1 MPANQVILHSHH
13 VIEQDVFRDH
23 LLLNKLTEHG
33 LIDEHA
39 SANRL
44 YLPVDGKLADAI
56 ETSPHRGRTRSS
68 YTDGVTDVL
77 NRLEKSDVGQAALD
91 DDQVALRKIAT
102 QVHDLRDTLKIA
114 LINGDAFATTPDRLT
129 KAETNAQNRSTIS
142 DIDQYRTAHADQLKT
157 LRSMSNV
164 ESEWAAVTHSEQR
177 IATVIDVARTTGRNL
192 VGVPR
197 EPDVLAREIA
207 GREEFRMA
215 IAHAE
220 DAGRV
225 TLSESNAAL
234 VQQVLDDTPTTI
246 GGAARSIRQ
255 GAAATPHAPYT
266 PVSQRGFAT
275 AELLAGDLSA
285 GQALRTAGLLAT
297 AADTVMTGQRATH
310 SLGQNNPL
318 AAQSELAHFA
328 GRNVGGWA
336 GGTAAAYALGS
347 SGAGPMV
354 LIAADAYFLGAA
366 GEKAAAL
373 LDNRAIYT
381 QTDREGTQWSFNGIA
396 WAREGKADTTND
408 GIDNPTSTPI
418 VASYEKARELNY
430 QATNAAAA
438 LALKDAPAPQDPY
451 RQPAN
456 ATDRPSLSIADWR
469 RDATDGQWHRLGK
482 AEIAG
487 ANDRGSY
494 VQETALP
501 HRKAELDAQA
511 QEVIA
516 RNIANSPGAIAARY
530 ELAHHRSGWAA
541 DGLPMSPAVQQALP
555 DPDALTASNGQRYY
569 RNIEGQWT
577 SNGAPPDGNRV
588 LELET
593 TRAMLQPALAEQAQA
608 IAAIRQSPQD
618 VQGEQTLY
626 RYRIVGTELQPQW
639 REAIELA
646 TQRTREA
653 EGLAGDGA
661 MQLQRGPG
669 GTFGADS
676 PIAHLQR
683 GPDGVERIAAV
694 TSTEDIHQALQEV
707 QARQNPAL
715 PIQQLASAPRS
726 SDGSADADTSSS
738 APSNQHA
745 LDVQARG
752 QAASAAQERQER
764 QQEDRQAQ
772 DQQLAQARAHTRQ
785 EQTSHEERAQ
795 DAQALQ
801 AHALQELRRQE
812 SQQLE
817 QQERQTQAAQQR
829 EQVQQQA
836 HDTQQRE
843 RAQQQAQ
850 ETQQREQETRQ
861 AQDDQQSQQERLQA
875 QTVQHPE
882 QQPLHAQAAPQREQ
896 EPAQEAVSR
905 EPSSLHAQD
914 TSPRQPEQPSTP
926 DDVAQRP
933 KERVA
938 EPAQAQA
945 SDLAQQRTQS
955 QQAQEERPQEAQQ
968 QTAQSA
974 AIAQT
979 APADQQQ
986 VAELHS
992 GPRPMTAQASDAHQD
1007 APAQQPEQP
1016 ADAYLAQAAPTHSA
1030 PSLATPVAAEQRDEQ
1045 QARTPQAQAL
1055 EAPDTPAALPVSA
1068 HLAQATVPSLDMPT
1082 AGRSADAPEDAAD
1095 AREPLSAYLADEH
1108 DRPAAV
1114 PVDPNSWEE
1123 IERSMRE
1130 LRIQLE
1136 QELETEN
1143 RVAEARQA
1151 RVDRGER
1158 PFTELELR
1166 EGYDPDGPSGLRPP
1180 RTPPADTAPQSL
1192 AAGEQEDRPQPQRK
1206 SITGDPDVDELLY
1219 AIDCKNELA
1228 IEQALKRVANSPYSQ
1243 ALAKQGHEF
1252 LDAQAMQEAQEQAN
1266 TRQALN
1272 MDVSTEVQT

>member
-1 MPANQVILHSHH
+1 MAGDRGAATRVAKDVDRLCATLKVAMVNNDLLTNTPIGMTVEQANQFNRDFFKKLPAYQQTHSLQ
-13 VIEQDVFRDH
+13 IDEAI
-23 LLLNKLTEHG
+23 KLTGPE
-33 LIDEHA
+33 A
-39 SANRL
+39 RWPA
-44 YLPVDGKLADAI
+44 
-56 ETSPHRGRTRSS
+56 
-68 YTDGVTDVL
+68 VL
-77 NRLEKSDVGQAALD
+77 K
-91 DDQVALRKIAT
+91 
-102 QVHDLRDTLKIA
+102 
-114 LINGDAFATTPDRLT
+114 
-129 KAETNAQNRSTIS
+129 
-142 DIDQYRTAHADQLKT
+142 
-157 LRSMSNV
+157 
-164 ESEWAAVTHSEQR
+164 
-177 IATVIDVARTTGRNL
+177 
-192 VGVPR
+192 
-197 EPDVLAREIA
+197 
-207 GREEFRMA
+207 
-215 IAHAE
+215 
-220 DAGRV
+220 
-225 TLSESNAAL
+225 SESNLIHSLHAIDQPGFKTVKGDAAIGRQL
-234 VQQVLDDTPTTI
+234 LGESVEQAQAGGRLTLSAQGTDQVSQAFASNAAVAQPLRTVPMASSSTALD
-246 GGAARSIRQ
+246 
-255 GAAATPHAPYT
+255 PHSTVAPR
-266 PVSQRGFAT
+266 SQRGFAT
-275 AELLAGDLSA
+275 AELLAGELSA

-297 AADTVMTGQRATH
+297 AADTVMTGQRATRL
-310 SLGQNNPL
+310 LGQDNPL

-354 LIAADAYFLGAA
+354 LIAADAYFLSTA

-381 QTDREGTQWSFNGIA
+381 QTDREGTQWSFNGTA

-408 GIDNPTSTPI
+408 GVDNPTSTPI

-456 ATDRPSLSIADWR
+456 ATDRPSLSSADWR
-469 RDATDGQWHRLGK
+469 RDATDGQWHRLVK
-482 AEIAG
+482 AEISG

-494 VQETALP
+494 VQETTLP

-511 QEVIA
+511 QDTIA

-530 ELAHHRSGWAA
+530 ALAHHRNGWAA

-569 RNIEGQWT
+569 RDIEGQWT

-608 IAAIRQSPQD
+608 IAAIQQSPQD
-618 VQGEQTLY
+618 VQGEQALY
-626 RYRIVGTELQPQW
+626 RYRIVGTELQPPW

-653 EGLAGDGA
+653 EGLAGGGA

-694 TSTEDIHQALQEV
+694 TSTDDIRRALQEV

-738 APSNQHA
+738 VPSNQHA

-764 QQEDRQAQ
+764 QQQDRQAQ
-772 DQQLAQARAHTRQ
+772 DQQLAQARAHTLQ
-785 EQTSHEERAQ
+785 EQASHEYRAQ

-801 AHALQELRRQE
+801 AHALQELRQQE

-829 EQVQQQA
+829 ERAQQQA

-875 QTVQHPE
+875 QAVQHPE

-914 TSPRQPEQPSTP
+914 TSPRQPEQRYTP
-926 DDVAQRP
+926 DDVAQRRQ
-933 KERVA
+933 EQLA
-938 EPAQAQA
+938 EPAQAHA
-945 SDLAQQRTQS
+945 SDVAQQRTQS
-955 QQAQEERPQEAQQ
+955 RQTQEEHTQEV
-968 QTAQSA
+968 
-974 AIAQT
+974 
-979 APADQQQ
+979 QQQ
-986 VAELHS
+986 VADLHS
-992 GPRPMTAQASDAHQD
+992 GQQPMTAQASGAQQD
-1007 APAQQPEQP
+1007 GPAQQPEQP
-1016 ADAYLAQAAPTHSA
+1016 ADAYLAQPATA
-1030 PSLATPVAAEQRDEQ
+1030 PSASSLAMPVAAEQRDDQ
-1045 QARTPQAQAL
+1045 QKRTPQAL
-1055 EAPDTPAALPVSA
+1055 EAPDPPAALPVSA
-1068 HLAQATVPSLDMPT
+1068 QLAQARGTSLEMPT
-1082 AGRSADAPEDAAD
+1082 AGRSTDAPEDASD
-1095 AREPLSAYLADEH
+1095 AREPLSASQADEH

-1114 PVDPNSWEE
+1114 PADPDSWEE

-1136 QELETEN
+1136 QDLETES

-1166 EGYDPDGPSGLRPP
+1166 DGYDPDGPSGLRPP
-1180 RTPPADTAPQSL
+1180 RAPPADAAPQSL

-1206 SITGDPDVDELLY
+1206 NITGDPDVDELLY

-1252 LDAQAMQEAQEQAN
+1252 LDAQAMQEAQEQAS

-1272 MDVSTEVQT
+1272 MDVSTEVQTSRGPVMVMTLPQFANGPAMQGPQGDGGGGGGDGGGGGGGGGGG

>member
-1 MPANQVILHSHH
+1 MKRV
-13 VIEQDVFRDH
+13 
-23 LLLNKLTEHG
+23 
-33 LIDEHA
+33 
-39 SANRL
+39 
-44 YLPVDGKLADAI
+44 
-56 ETSPHRGRTRSS
+56 
-68 YTDGVTDVL
+68 
-77 NRLEKSDVGQAALD
+77 AA
-91 DDQVALRKIAT
+91 
-102 QVHDLRDTLKIA
+102 QVHDLQDTLKVA
-114 LINGDAFATTPDRLT
+114 LINGDMFATTPDRLT
-129 KAETNAQNRSTIS
+129 KAEANAQNRSTLS
-142 DIDQYRTAHADQLKT
+142 EYEQYRTTHADQLKT
-157 LRSMSNV
+157 LRAMSNV
-164 ESEWAAVTHSEQR
+164 ESEWFAITHSEQR
-177 IATVIDVARTTGRNL
+177 IVKVIDDARTTGKNL
-192 VGVPR
+192 VAVPG
-197 EPDVLAREIA
+197 EPDAIAREIA

-225 TLSESNAAL
+225 RLSESNAAL
-234 VQQVLDDTPTTI
+234 VKQVLDDTPTNI
-246 GGAARSIRQ
+246 GSAARGIRQ
-255 GAAATPHAPYT
+255 SVATIPHPSYT
-266 PVSQRGFAT
+266 PLSQRGFT
-275 AELLAGDLSA
+275 TVELLAGDLSA

-310 SLGQNNPL
+310 LLGQDNPL

-354 LIAADAYFLGAA
+354 LIAADAYFMTKA
-366 GEKAAAL
+366 GEKAADL
-373 LDNRAIYT
+373 FENRAIYT
-381 QTDREGTQWSFNGIA
+381 QTDRAGTQWSFNGTA

-408 GIDNPTSTPI
+408 GVDNPTSTPI

-456 ATDRPSLSIADWR
+456 ATDRPSLSSADWR
-469 RDATDGQWHRLGK
+469 RDAADGQWHRLVK
-482 AEIAG
+482 VEISG

-494 VQETALP
+494 MQETASP
-501 HRKAELDAQA
+501 QRAAELEAQA
-511 QEVIA
+511 QHTIA

-530 ELAHHRSGWAA
+530 ELAHHCSGWAA

-569 RNIEGQWT
+569 RDIEGQWT
-577 SNGAPPDGNRV
+577 SNGPPPDGNRV

-593 TRAMLQPALAEQAQA
+593 TRAMLLPALAEQAQA
-608 IAAIRQSPQD
+608 IAALQQSPQD
-618 VQGEQTLY
+618 IQGEHTLY

-669 GTFGADS
+669 GHFGADS

-694 TSTEDIHQALQEV
+694 TSTEDIRQALQEV
-707 QARQNPAL
+707 KARQNPAL

-772 DQQLAQARAHTRQ
+772 DQQLAQARAHTLH
-785 EQTSHEERAQ
+785 EQTSHEDRAQ

-801 AHALQELRRQE
+801 AHALQELRWQE

-817 QQERQTQAAQQR
+817 QQERQTQAVQQR

-836 HDTQQRE
+836 HESEQRE
-843 RAQQQAQ
+843 QAQQQAQ
-850 ETQQREQETRQ
+850 ETRQREQETRQ
-861 AQDDQQSQQERLQA
+861 TQDAQQSEQERLQA

-882 QQPLHAQAAPQREQ
+882 QQPLHAQAAPLREQ

-914 TSPRQPEQPSTP
+914 TSPRQPEQRSTP
-926 DDVAQRP
+926 DDVAQWP
-933 KERVA
+933 QEQLA
-938 EPAQAQA
+938 EPTQAQA
-945 SDLAQQRTQS
+945 SDVAQQRPQS
-955 QQAQEERPQEAQQ
+955 QQAQEERRQEAQQ

-979 APADQQQ
+979 APANQQQ
-986 VAELHS
+986 VADLHS
-992 GPRPMTAQASDAHQD
+992 GQQPMTAQASEAQQD

-1016 ADAYLAQAAPTHSA
+1016 ADAYLAQAATPPSA

-1045 QARTPQAQAL
+1045 QTLTPTAQAP
-1055 EAPDTPAALPVSA
+1055 EASDPPAALPVSA
-1068 HLAQATVPSLDMPT
+1068 HLAQATGPSLDMPT
-1082 AGRSADAPEDAAD
+1082 AGGFADAPEGAAD
-1095 AREPLSAYLADEH
+1095 AREPPSASLADEH
-1108 DRPAAV
+1108 DRTAAV

-1166 EGYDPDGPSGLRPP
+1166 DGYDPDGPSGLRPP
-1180 RTPPADTAPQSL
+1180 RAPPADTAPQSL
-1192 AAGEQEDRPQPQRK
+1192 AAGKQEDRPQPQRK

-1252 LDAQAMQEAQEQAN
+1252 LDAQAMQEAQEQAS

-1272 MDVSTEVQT
+1272 MDVSTEVQTSRGPVMVMTLPQFAHGPAMQGSPPGGTPGGDGGSGGGGG

>member
-1 MPANQVILHSHH
+1 M
-13 VIEQDVFRDH
+13 
-23 LLLNKLTEHG
+23 
-33 LIDEHA
+33 IDELKFYRQTVDYQLFDQGDLEA
-39 SANRL
+39 GKRL
-44 YLPVDGKLADAI
+44 A
-56 ETSPHRGRTRSS
+56 GRVERFQ
-68 YTDGVTDVL
+68 DF
-77 NRLEKSDVGQAALD
+77 
-91 DDQVALRKIAT
+91 LRIG
-102 QVHDLRDTLKIA
+102 LS
-114 LINGDAFATTPDRLT
+114 NGDLHLNAPLGKTANDIRDETRQFFAQRPDYIN
-129 KAETNAQNRSTIS
+129 KEAVQI
-142 DIDQYRTAHADQLKT
+142 TAIN
-157 LRSMSNV
+157 SM
-164 ESEWAAVTHSEQR
+164 Q
-177 IATVIDVARTTGRNL
+177 G
-192 VGVPR
+192 
-197 EPDVLAREIA
+197 
-207 GREEFRMA
+207 EELGWRA
-215 IAHAE
+215 IAHSEKRITTTLLEISRSDANLTRGGDE
-220 DAGRV
+220 IGARNRLSQAISQAHTAGRL
-225 TLSESNAAL
+225 TLSE
-234 VQQVLDDTPTTI
+234 QGIMQVENVL
-246 GGAARSIRQ
+246 GEEAARPLRI
-255 GAAATPHAPYT
+255 PP
-266 PVSQRGFAT
+266 SQRGFAT

-297 AADTVMTGQRATH
+297 AADTVMTGQRATQF
-310 SLGQNNPL
+310 LGQDNPL

-354 LIAADAYFLGAA
+354 LIAADAYFLSTA

-381 QTDREGTQWSFNGIA
+381 QTDREGTQWSFNGTA

-408 GIDNPTSTPI
+408 GVDNPTSTPI

-438 LALKDAPAPQDPY
+438 LALKDAPVPQDPY

-456 ATDRPSLSIADWR
+456 ATDRPSLSSADWR
-469 RDATDGQWHRLGK
+469 RDAADGQWHRLVK
-482 AEIAG
+482 AEISG

-511 QEVIA
+511 QDTIA

-541 DGLPMSPAVQQALP
+541 DGLPISPAVQQALP

-569 RNIEGQWT
+569 RDIEGQWT

-593 TRAMLQPALAEQAQA
+593 TRAMLQPALAGQAQA

-661 MQLQRGPG
+661 MQLQRGPS

-694 TSTEDIHQALQEV
+694 TSTEDIRQALQEV

-715 PIQQLASAPRS
+715 PIRQLASAPRS
-726 SDGSADADTSSS
+726 SDGSADGDTSSS

-772 DQQLAQARAHTRQ
+772 DQQLAQARAHTLQ
-785 EQTSHEERAQ
+785 EQTSHEDRAQ

-801 AHALQELRRQE
+801 AHALQELRQQE

-843 RAQQQAQ
+843 QAQQQAQ

-875 QTVQHPE
+875 QTVQHTE
-882 QQPLHAQAAPQREQ
+882 QQPLHAQAAPLREQ

-914 TSPRQPEQPSTP
+914 TSPRQPEQRSTP

-933 KERVA
+933 QEQLA
-938 EPAQAQA
+938 ELAQAQA
-945 SDLAQQRTQS
+945 SDVAQQRPQS

-986 VAELHS
+986 VADLHS
-992 GPRPMTAQASDAHQD
+992 GQRPMTAQASDAQQD

-1016 ADAYLAQAAPTHSA
+1016 ADAYLAQAAPPPSA
-1030 PSLATPVAAEQRDEQ
+1030 PSLATAVAAEQRNEQ

-1068 HLAQATVPSLDMPT
+1068 HLAQAPGPSLEMPI
-1082 AGRSADAPEDAAD
+1082 AGRSVDAPEDAAD
-1095 AREPLSAYLADEH
+1095 AREPLSASLADEH

-1114 PVDPNSWEE
+1114 PVDQNSWEE

-1206 SITGDPDVDELLY
+1206 NITGDPDVDELLY

-1252 LDAQAMQEAQEQAN
+1252 LDAQAMQEAQEQAS

-1272 MDVSTEVQT
+1272 MDVSTEVQTSRGPVMVMTLPQFANGPAMQGPQGDGGGGGGGGDGGGGGGGGG